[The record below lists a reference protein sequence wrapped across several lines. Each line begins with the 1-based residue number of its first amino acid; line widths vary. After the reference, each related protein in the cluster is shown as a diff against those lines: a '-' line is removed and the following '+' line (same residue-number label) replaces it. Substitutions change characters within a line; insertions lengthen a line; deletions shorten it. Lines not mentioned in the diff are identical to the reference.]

1 MQTIKWLIDV
11 IKPVLDNI
19 EQPITAV
26 DSKGCFVY
34 YNNICARIDGTD
46 PKEVIGQHLLHVNSW
61 LKEEESTLL
70 QCLKTQKQITNNYQV
85 LKGFGGIQTNYLH
98 SVTPLF
104 DSEKHLIGAIE
115 IGRAVKE
122 IPQLIHTQPQTEI
135 PTVITQTKTLQEEI
149 KKLDI
154 FAQTDVPLIL
164 YGETGTG
171 KELIAQRGHALSQRA
186 LRPLMSINCAAIPET
201 LLESTLFGT
210 VRGAFTGAENHKGL
224 FALAN
229 GGTIF
234 LDEINSMHISL
245 QSKLLRVLQDGY
257 FMPIGTQAAEYTDVR
272 IIAALNQ
279 SPSEAIK
286 MGHLRKDLYYRLNIG
301 EIYIPP
307 LRERKEDIALL
318 AQFFVS
324 KFAPTFQKDVT
335 TLSDQ
340 ALHTLTQ
347 YAWPGNVRELQNT
360 ISRSLL
366 LHRGG
371 TKLNQIV
378 LTQTYP
384 AFIEEESKL
393 VQDIASQGLD
403 QQLEEQEKNLIVRA
417 LFTHRYNIT
426 AAAKALKM
434 PRTTLNSKI
443 KKFKL

>member
-11 IKPVLDNI
+11 IKPVLDSI
-19 EQPITAV
+19 EQPITAI
-26 DSKGCFVY
+26 DSQGCFVY

-46 PKEVIGQHLLHVNSW
+46 PEDVIGQHLLQVNSW
-61 LKEEESTLL
+61 LTEEESTLL

-85 LKGFGGIQTNYLH
+85 LRGVGGIQTNYLH
-98 SVTPLF
+98 SVIPLF
-104 DSEKHLIGAIE
+104 DSKNSLIGAIE
-115 IGRAVKE
+115 IGRSVKE
-122 IPQLIHTQPQTEI
+122 IPQNSQPKSKIEI
-135 PTVITQTKTLQEEI
+135 PTLITQTKALQDEI

-154 FAQTDVPLIL
+154 FAKTDVPLIL

-171 KELIAQRGHALSQRA
+171 KELVAQRGHALSQRA
-186 LRPLMSINCAAIPET
+186 ARPLMSINCAAIPET

-257 FMPIGTQAAEYTDVR
+257 YMPIGSLVAEYTNVR

-286 MGHLRKDLYYRLNIG
+286 MGRLRNDLYYRLNIG

-307 LRERKEDIALL
+307 LRERRNDIGLL

-324 KFAPTFQKDVT
+324 KLAPTLKKSVT
-335 TLSDQ
+335 TLSNH
-340 ALHTLTQ
+340 ALQKLTE
-347 YAWPGNVRELQNT
+347 YDWPGNVRELQNT

-366 LHRGG
+366 LHCGG
-371 TKLNQIV
+371 SKLNDIVFTQACALRTQDPESLEDLSLLNFDEQIATKEKE
-378 LTQTYP
+378 L
-384 AFIEEESKL
+384 
-393 VQDIASQGLD
+393 IA
-403 QQLEEQEKNLIVRA
+403 RA
-417 LFTHRYNIT
+417 LITHRYNIT
-426 AAAKALKM
+426 AAAKAM
-434 PRTTLNSKI
+434 NIPRTTLNSKI
-443 KKFKL
+443 KKLKL